1 MMFSVSV
8 GREVDIVTQ
17 IAQGSARRT
26 AEIDRVFSGGLAH
39 HQAGRRD
46 RAEAVFRKV
55 LGRAPDHVGALHFL
69 GTIAYERGQY
79 ERATQLLSQ
88 TVALAPDYAD
98 AHVNL
103 GAALRAL
110 GRLDEAAANYRKA
123 IALKPDNPHAHSN
136 LAVVLHLKGSYE
148 AALHSASRAAEL
160 MPDLPEALASCGLAL
175 IGLRRFS
182 EAETALRRALVLQ
195 PDNAETISAL
205 GIALFELRR
214 LVEALACHQQAVALQ
229 PDNGHIRLW
238 LAATLAHSG
247 DPHGSE
253 AAWRKGISLAPN
265 NAQGWSGLGQTLR
278 VLGRFAEARS
288 CFHRA
293 LELDPEWADAY
304 AGLAI
309 LGERA
314 GDEPQVQLLRDLS
327 ARPDIPAATCVDAGF
342 ALGMLL
348 DNADRYDEAFAS
360 LSQANAEHRQLLVN
374 SGFVFDRAV
383 LRHRVDS
390 LIASCTPALYAAVE
404 GEGNQSEL
412 PVFIVGMPRS
422 GTSLVEQIAAT
433 HSRVF
438 GAGELKDINDIV
450 DAVQTHGQ
458 ERPADELDPDLA
470 GRLGDDYV
478 ARLQSRGGDAARVID
493 KMPDNILHL
502 GLVGVLF
509 PAARIIYYR
518 RDPRDI
524 CLSCYFKRFDEGIA
538 FAQDLGDCGFR
549 AGEIERLADHWR
561 AVLPQRALTIDYEAL
576 VADLEGESR
585 RLIEFLG
592 LDWEPACLEFHKT
605 DRVVR
610 TASGWQ
616 VRQPLFTRS
625 VGRWR
630 NYEKHLGPLFEA
642 LAEGGATD

>member
-1 MMFSVSV
+1 MISSRASCEAEM
-8 GREVDIVTQ
+8 VTQ
-17 IAQGSARRT
+17 IGADGARRT
-26 AEIDRVFSGGLAH
+26 AEISRVFEGGLAH

-55 LGRAPDHVGALHFL
+55 LRRAPDHVGALHFL
-69 GTIAYERGQY
+69 GVIAYERGRY
-79 ERATQLLSQ
+79 DRAVQLLAQ
-88 TVALAPDYAD
+88 AVARAPDYAD

-123 IALKPDNPHAHSN
+123 IALRPDNPYAHSN
-136 LAVVLHLKGSYE
+136 LATVLHLQGFYE
-148 AALHSASRAAEL
+148 AALESGARAAEL
-160 MPDLPEALASCGLAL
+160 MPDFAEAQINCGLAL
-175 IGLRRFS
+175 NALRRFA
-182 EAETALRRALVLQ
+182 EAETALRKALVLQ
-195 PDNAETISAL
+195 PKNAETISAL
-205 GIALFELRR
+205 GLALFELRR
-214 LVEALACHQQAVALQ
+214 LDEAAACQQQAVALQ
-229 PDNGHIRLW
+229 PDNALMCLRL
-238 LAATLAHSG
+238 AG
-247 DPHGSE
+247 DPYGSE
-253 AAWRKGISLAPN
+253 GAWRQGISLDPY

-278 VLGRFAEARS
+278 VLGRFEEARS
-288 CFHRA
+288 CFRRA
-293 LELDPEWADAY
+293 LDLDPEWGEAY

-309 LGERA
+309 LGEQA
-314 GDEPQVQLLRDLS
+314 GDEAQVQRLRALLE
-327 ARPDIPAATCVDAGF
+327 RPDCPPALRSDAGF

-348 DNADRYDEAFAS
+348 DNADRYDEAFACFS
-360 LSQANAEHRQLLVN
+360 KANAVHRQMLADT
-374 SGFVFDRAV
+374 GYVFSRAV
-383 LRHRVDS
+383 LRQRVDS

-404 GEGNQSEL
+404 GEGNPSEL

-438 GAGELKDINDIV
+438 GAGELKDISNIV
-450 DAVQTHGQ
+450 DAVQAHGQ
-458 ERPADELDPDLA
+458 ERPADQLDPDLA
-470 GRLGDDYV
+470 RRLADDYV
-478 ARLQSRGGDAARVID
+478 ARLQSRAGDAARVID

-509 PAARIIYYR
+509 PAARVIFCR

-524 CLSCYFKRFDEGIA
+524 CLSCYFRKFDEAIT
-538 FAQDLGDCGFR
+538 FAQDLGDSGFR
-549 AGEIERLADHWR
+549 AQEVERLADHWR
-561 AVLPQRALTIDYEAL
+561 SALPQRTLTIDYEAL

-605 DRVVR
+605 ERPVL

-625 VGRWR
+625 VGRWQK
-630 NYEKHLGPLFEA
+630 YEKHLGPLFEV
-642 LAEGGATD
+642 LAEGSATG